1 MIDWPAGTSDAEE
14 LSIEDAG
21 GIVVLRV
28 DTMVQVQV
36 KVKVKAL

>member
-1 MIDWPAGTSDAEE
+1 MIDWSAGTSDRGE
-14 LSIEDAG
+14 LSVEDAG